1 MSTPR
6 VDALKSLLTDQP
18 KNPLRHAQRE
28 DREAELRRL
37 EAVVGAP
44 DWQTGPAKGRA
55 RESYRKVKQSYE
67 SQIAKPT
74 PHPDQVQRLVE
85 EVMEQ
90 EIRPTLLPD
99 AVMRSN
105 PAGAVDAFRKG
116 EGSPQ
121 TKDAILTWKRGMRAL
136 DPENADQD
144 YTNVERFRPKA
155 GREGY
160 PQFDAQIARAFAP
173 GASPSARETL
183 TQVFDQGQVNSPLNQ
198 AKRREQKPA
207 TGQKRQPL
215 TEAQKAVARGN
226 AAKARAAKAAKQA
239 QRL

>member
-6 VDALKSLLTDQP
+6 VEALKSLLTDQP
-18 KNPLRHAQRE
+18 KNPLRPAQRE

-37 EAVVGAP
+37 EAIVGAP

-55 RESYRKVKQSYE
+55 REAYRKIKQGYE
-67 SQIAKPT
+67 SQVAKPT

-90 EIRPTLLPD
+90 EIRPTLLPE
-99 AVMRSN
+99 AVMRTN

-116 EGSPQ
+116 EGSRA

-136 DPENADQD
+136 DPDNAEHD
-144 YTNVERFRPKA
+144 YTNVERFRPKV
-155 GREGY
+155 GREGF
-160 PQFDAQIARAFAP
+160 PQFDAQITRAFAP
-173 GASPSARETL
+173 GASPAARDTIAK
-183 TQVFDQGQVNSPLNQ
+183 VFDQEKVASALNQ
-198 AKRREQKPA
+198 AKRRERA
-207 TGQKRQPL
+207 PL

-226 AAKARAAKAAKQA
+226 AARARAAKAAKQA